1 MSVIVKLLSKFDDS
15 GIKKAQHGFGG
26 LKKTLGAIGIGF
38 GIKAIADGLMD
49 AAKAAS
55 ADQKSTALLNTQLT
69 KNLGLNKQ
77 QIKGSDK
84 FIEKLS
90 LQTGILD
97 DNLRPVY
104 ARFANVTHNVTKAQK
119 LLTMTVDASAGSG
132 LSQARIAKAVAKA
145 YDGNTKSL
153 IAMFPEL
160 KNSKNA
166 LADFSKEYSGMAA
179 LKADP
184 FMKFN
189 NSMDILKE
197 KLGGLILPIITKFI
211 DSISQPGGMIDQIG
225 AFFDAASNP
234 KSDVGKAFKSL
245 GDSATILGED
255 LTALFGTMDPN
266 NEGNSMAGFAHG
278 LQMLADL
285 IGSVADGATVLGGIL
300 QATFSGDFM
309 KAIELS
315 GADFGVAAYALRKN
329 IGVQDA
335 IKQIN
340 ANTLK
345 TGQGSFI
352 QGSGFFDMETGLS
365 ARNYSNVNFGG
376 HPKKMASLFG
386 QKAPLNPYNLPNT
399 QVNIT
404 VTSADPKAVVDA
416 VSKYVKSNGNVPSS
430 WGVTS
435 SYGTGGRR

>member
-26 LKKTLGAIGIGF
+26 LEKTLKHIGIGL
-38 GIKAIADGLMD
+38 GIKEVADFLLDSAKG
-49 AAKAAS
+49 AAK
-55 ADQKSTALLNTQLT
+55 DEKSMKLLNTQLSN
-69 KNLGLNKQ
+69 NLKLNKS
-77 QIKGSDK
+77 QIVTSNK
-84 FIEKLS
+84 FVEKLS
-90 LQTGILD
+90 LQTGIVK
-97 DNLRPVY
+97 NQLRPQY
-104 ARFANVTHNVTKAQK
+104 ARFANVTHNVKDAQK
-119 LLTMTVDASAGSG
+119 LLTLSLDAAAGSG
-132 LSQARIAKAVAKA
+132 KSATRINKALEKA
-145 YDGNTKSL
+145 YGGNTKALQS
-153 IAMFPEL
+153 MFPEL
-160 KNSKNA
+160 KNSKTA
-166 LADFSKEYSGMAA
+166 LADLNKEYKGSAIIN
-179 LKADP
+179 ADP

-189 NSMDILKE
+189 NSLEIMKE
-197 KLGGLILPIITKFI
+197 KIGTAILPFFTKIMDALTAPGGLVDAVGKF
-211 DSISQPGGMIDQIG
+211 
-225 AFFDAASNP
+225 FEEASNP
-234 KSDVGKAFKSL
+234 KTDVGKAFTSL
-245 GDSATILGED
+245 GDSANLLGED

-285 IGSVADGATVLGGIL
+285 IGTVADGATVLGGIL

-315 GADFGVAAYALRKN
+315 GADIGVGAYALRKN

-352 QGSGFFDMETGLS
+352 QGAGLFDMETGLS

-376 HPKKMASLFG
+376 HPGM
-386 QKAPLNPYNLPNT
+386 PLNVFNQPKPMNPYNLPNT

-416 VSKYVKSNGNVPSS
+416 VTKYVKSNGSVPSA
-430 WGVTS
+430 W
-435 SYGTGGRR
+435 GTGNRH